1 MTQPTFEQS
10 GAAAGRWQAFFENTS
25 VGIVITNQDGR
36 FVRANPA
43 YQHMLGYSERELA
56 HMSYIDLTVEAD
68 RKGNLLLADELAA
81 GLRQSMQIQKR
92 YRRKDGQII
101 WVNVSGN
108 IIPLG
113 TSPGSYYL
121 AAIVQDVTER
131 KRAEDALRE
140 AQLELAHV
148 TRVTTLG
155 ELAASIAHEINQPLG
170 AIIADASACLNWLAA
185 EQPNLDEVRDSLR
198 AIVSDGERAAKVL
211 TRIRALLSR
220 SRVAHQACDVAC
232 VIRDVLAVV
241 GSDLARQS
249 VSIHTELA
257 QGLPVVM
264 ADRIQLQQVLL
275 NLLLNAAEASKE
287 LPTDRRRV
295 RVAAG
300 VEHPVDGPCVVVAV
314 QDAGVGLSGSD
325 SERLFEPFY
334 TTKVNGLG
342 MGLSISRS
350 IIESHGGRLWAT
362 ANSDHGATFHFA
374 LPLAR

>member
-1 MTQPTFEQS
+1 VTQPTFEQS

-36 FVRANPA
+36 FVRANAA

-185 EQPNLDEVRDSLR
+185 AQPNLDQVRDSLR

-241 GSDLARQS
+241 GPDFARQA

-264 ADRIQLQQVLL
+264 ADPIQLQQVLL
-275 NLLLNAAEASKE
+275 NLLLNAAEASKQ

-300 VEHPVDGPCVVVAV
+300 VEHLVDGPCVVVAV
-314 QDAGVGLSGSD
+314 QDAGVGLSGND

-334 TTKVNGLG
+334 TTKANGLG

-362 ANSDHGATFHFA
+362 ANADHGATFHFA